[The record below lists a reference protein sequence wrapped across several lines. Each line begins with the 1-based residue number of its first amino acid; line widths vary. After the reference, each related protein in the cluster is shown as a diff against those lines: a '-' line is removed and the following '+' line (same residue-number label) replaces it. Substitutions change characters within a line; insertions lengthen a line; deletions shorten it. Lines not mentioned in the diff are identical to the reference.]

1 MATSRTS
8 EPVDVS
14 VDEAV
19 GPPDVTPPPAHTGPR
34 RLRDLF
40 GIAGRHTGLIIMTGL
55 IALPFL
61 WMVTNSIKTTDE
73 MWASPPV
80 WWPAEAV
87 WSNFPDAWSAARFG
101 RYMFNSFVVAGA
113 IVAIQTVNTAML
125 AYAITQ
131 MRFWGRD
138 MLFGLVLVTYMLPVP
153 ATYVVSFIIL
163 SRLGWLDSY
172 QGLIVSNSV
181 SVLAIFLV
189 RQAFLQV
196 PRDYI
201 EAARM
206 DGASH
211 WKVLWQICFPLA
223 KPVFITVGILNF
235 IIQYNNYFWPRLITR
250 SDEMRLV
257 SVGLRQFFIEAGAYG
272 IQWPLIMAAATF
284 IVVPLLLVFLFVQKW
299 LVRAVSLTSGQK

>member
-235 IIQYNNYFWPRLITR
+235 IIQYNINLWP
-250 SDEMRLV
+250 D
-257 SVGLRQFFIEAGAYG
+257 LRVCDYKMYQG
-272 IQWPLIMAAATF
+272 
-284 IVVPLLLVFLFVQKW
+284 VVKNTNSRDQCNPG
-299 LVRAVSLTSGQK
+299 TC